1 MKPGEFL
8 DSPWEYWEGVALER
22 PKSLLP
28 KLAMRVLS
36 IAVNTATCERLF
48 SGLGLIHTA
57 KRNRMAASKALDF
70 HLVAKH
76 VRQRAQKDAAAFESP
91 KKKLLISPKERQII
105 HDTASILSLFTP
117 SPQQRGAV
125 NAGEYSDSEDPGD
138 GVDGDPALSLWGE
151 FLDEVFED
159 EEIDAVYEVTS
170 RSAANVGVSAS
181 RDMRELSEVAS
192 DEFEEI
198 GGAVEQPFVNH
209 NDRTFPQEA
218 VKLREFR
225 EKKAKLGE
233 LFE

>member
-1 MKPGEFL
+1 
-8 DSPWEYWEGVALER
+8 
-22 PKSLLP
+22 
-28 KLAMRVLS
+28 MRVLS

-125 NAGEYSDSEDPGD
+125 NAGEYSDSEDPG
-138 GVDGDPALSLWGE
+138 ALSLWGE